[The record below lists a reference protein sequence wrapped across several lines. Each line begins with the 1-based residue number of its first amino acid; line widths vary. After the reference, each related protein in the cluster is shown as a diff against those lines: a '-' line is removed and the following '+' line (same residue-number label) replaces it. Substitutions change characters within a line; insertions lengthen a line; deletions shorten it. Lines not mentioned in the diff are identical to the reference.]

1 MCRGLDGACF
11 TIYGNH
17 MSEPTKTTVYL
28 IHADYRRLKQ
38 LARRQGVPA
47 AKLVREA
54 VAEYVR
60 RRTRRLRPRSIG
72 AFRSGIADIG
82 ERAEEYLKGMGED

>member
-1 MCRGLDGACF
+1 
-11 TIYGNH
+11 

-28 IHADYRRLKQ
+28 SPPDYRRLKQ

-60 RRTRRLRPRSIG
+60 RRTRGLRPRTIG
-72 AFRSGIADIG
+72 AFRSGIPDLG
-82 ERAEEYLKGMGED
+82 SRAEEFLEGMGEE

>member
-1 MCRGLDGACF
+1 MGLFA
-11 TIYGNH
+11 IYGTH

-28 IHADYRRLKQ
+28 SDADYRRLKQ

-60 RRTRRLRPRSIG
+60 RRTRRLRPRSVG
-72 AFRSGIADIG
+72 AFRSGIKDFG
-82 ERAEEYLKGMGED
+82 ERAEELLDGMGEE

>member
-1 MCRGLDGACF
+1 MP
-11 TIYGNH
+11 
-17 MSEPTKTTVYL
+17 EPTKTTVYL
-28 IHADYRRLKQ
+28 SDADYRRLKQ

-60 RRTRRLRPRSIG
+60 RHARRLRPRSIG
-72 AFRSGIADIG
+72 AFRSGIPDLG
-82 ERAEEYLKGMGED
+82 SRAEEFLEGMGEE

>member
-1 MCRGLDGACF
+1 
-11 TIYGNH
+11 

-28 IHADYRRLKQ
+28 TEADYRRLKQ

-54 VAEYVR
+54 VAEYV
-60 RRTRRLRPRSIG
+60 TRHAKRQLPRSLG
-72 AFRSGIADIG
+72 LGRSGRGDLS
-82 ERAEEYLKGMGED
+82 ERVDELLEGMGE